1 MTDTREGG
9 AASSNGKAVTGIL
22 PGLLGSQ
29 ATGHTES
36 QGPEQGAPLP
46 EAGQEGKLCSTQF
59 HKAALGA
66 STMRTFKVLGWGGA
80 IFGRG
85 WGGSLYLQG
94 PWGQGVP
101 ALCRGWGC
109 TPVPQR

>member
-46 EAGQEGKLCSTQF
+46 EAGQEGKLCSTQS

-66 STMRTFKVLGWGGA
+66 STMRTFKVLGWGGHLWW
-80 IFGRG
+80 G
-85 WGGSLYLQG
+85 GGSLYLQG